1 MSRLPCTSHKV
12 ELVTTVMEMVKY
24 RAAVVG
30 EWVVRVMVCS
40 IRNVYGVVVRGKSN
54 AEPVTVLEKENDT
67 LMKDNNENSKTIK
80 DLRRM
85 IIVSG
90 IVVFGLVGFMFFSPL
105 SSQFT
110 EEGSIRGE
118 SWKTEISEYISTKNY
133 PQALHVVDSII
144 KSKQEGLPRFSYMDR
159 FLAEEER
166 VDVANARADIYELQW
181 MRIGILKEM
190 GNRALLVKALNDYCT
205 VIGYNQDKAK
215 AMLSSLENE

>member
-1 MSRLPCTSHKV
+1 MNTHAH
-12 ELVTTVMEMVKY
+12 TT
-24 RAAVVG
+24 A
-30 EWVVRVMVCS
+30 
-40 IRNVYGVVVRGKSN
+40 
-54 AEPVTVLEKENDT
+54 
-67 LMKDNNENSKTIK
+67 K

-110 EEGSIRGE
+110 EAGTVRGE
-118 SWKTEISEYISTKNY
+118 SWETEISGYISTENY
-133 PQALHVVDSII
+133 QRALNVVDSII
-144 KSKQEGLPRFSYMDR
+144 ESKHEGLPRFSYFDR

-181 MRIGILKEM
+181 KRIGILKEM
-190 GNRALLVKALNDYCT
+190 GNRAPLVEALNDYCT

-215 AMLSSLENE
+215 AMLDSLENK

>member
-54 AEPVTVLEKENDT
+54 AEPVTVLAKENDT

-118 SWKTEISEYISTKNY
+118 SWKTEISENISTKNY
-133 PQALHVVDSII
+133 PQALLVVDSII
-144 KSKQEGLPRFSYMDR
+144 ESKHEGLPRFSYLDR

-181 MRIGILKEM
+181 KRIGILKEI
-190 GNRALLVKALNDYCT
+190 GNRALLVEALKDYCT

-215 AMLSSLENE
+215 AMLDSLENE

>member
-1 MSRLPCTSHKV
+1 MSQLLCTSHRV
-12 ELVTTVMEMVKY
+12 VYVTTAMEMVKLL
-24 RAAVVG
+24 AAVVG

-54 AEPVTVLEKENDT
+54 AEPVTVLAKENDT

-118 SWKTEISEYISTKNY
+118 SWKTEVSEYMSTKNY

-144 KSKQEGLPRFSYMDR
+144 KSKQAGLPRFTYLDR
-159 FLAEEER
+159 FLAEEKR

-181 MRIGILKEM
+181 KRIGILKEM
-190 GNRALLVKALNDYCT
+190 GNRALLVEALNDYCT

-215 AMLSSLENE
+215 AMLDSLENE

>member
-1 MSRLPCTSHKV
+1 MSQLLCTSHRV
-12 ELVTTVMEMVKY
+12 VYVTTAMEMVKLL
-24 RAAVVG
+24 AAVVG
-30 EWVVRVMVCS
+30 EWVVPVMVRS

-54 AEPVTVLEKENDT
+54 AEPVTVLAKENDT

-105 SSQFT
+105 SSQFI

-133 PQALHVVDSII
+133 LQALHVVDSII
-144 KSKQEGLPRFSYMDR
+144 KSKQAGLPRFTYLDR
-159 FLAEEER
+159 FLAEEKR

-181 MRIGILKEM
+181 KRIGILKEM
-190 GNRALLVKALNDYCT
+190 GNRALLVEALND
-205 VIGYNQDKAK
+205 
-215 AMLSSLENE
+215 

>member
-1 MSRLPCTSHKV
+1 MTL
-12 ELVTTVMEMVKY
+12 
-24 RAAVVG
+24 
-30 EWVVRVMVCS
+30 
-40 IRNVYGVVVRGKSN
+40 VVRGKSN
-54 AEPVTVLEKENDT
+54 AESVAVLVKENDT
-67 LMKDNNENSKTIK
+67 IMKGNNANNATIK

-133 PQALHVVDSII
+133 LQALHVVDSII
-144 KSKQEGLPRFSYMDR
+144 KSKQAGLPRFAYLDR
-159 FLAEEER
+159 FLAEEKR

-181 MRIGILKEM
+181 KRIGILKEM
-190 GNRALLVKALNDYCT
+190 GNRKSLVEALNDYCT
-205 VIGYNQDKAK
+205 IIGYNQDKAK
-215 AMLSSLENE
+215 TMLNSLESE

>member
-1 MSRLPCTSHKV
+1 MNTHAH
-12 ELVTTVMEMVKY
+12 T
-24 RAAVVG
+24 
-30 EWVVRVMVCS
+30 
-40 IRNVYGVVVRGKSN
+40 
-54 AEPVTVLEKENDT
+54 
-67 LMKDNNENSKTIK
+67 TIK

-105 SSQFT
+105 FSQFT

-133 PQALHVVDSII
+133 PHALLVVDSII
-144 KSKQEGLPRFSYMDR
+144 ISKQEGLSRFPYLDR
-159 FLAEEER
+159 FLDEEER
-166 VDVANARADIYELQW
+166 VDAANARADIYELQW

-190 GNRALLVKALNDYCT
+190 GNRASLVEALNDYCT

-215 AMLSSLENE
+215 AMLGSLENE

>member
-1 MSRLPCTSHKV
+1 M
-12 ELVTTVMEMVKY
+12 
-24 RAAVVG
+24 
-30 EWVVRVMVCS
+30 VVRE
-40 IRNVYGVVVRGKSN
+40 KSN
-54 AEPVTVLEKENDT
+54 AESVAVPVKENDT
-67 LMKDNNENSKTIK
+67 LMKDNNENSTTTK

-90 IVVFGLVGFMFFSPL
+90 IVVFSLVGFMFFSPL

-133 PQALHVVDSII
+133 LQALHVVDSII
-144 KSKQEGLPRFSYMDR
+144 KSKQAGLPRFTYLDR
-159 FLAEEER
+159 FLAEEKR

-181 MRIGILKEM
+181 KRIGILKEM
-190 GNRALLVKALNDYCT
+190 GNRASLAEALKDYCT

-215 AMLSSLENE
+215 TMLNSLESE

>member
-1 MSRLPCTSHKV
+1 
-12 ELVTTVMEMVKY
+12 MEMVKLL
-24 RAAVVG
+24 AAVVG
-30 EWVVRVMVCS
+30 EWVVPVMVCS
-40 IRNVYGVVVRGKSN
+40 IRNVYGVVVRENSN
-54 AEPVTVLEKENDT
+54 AESVAVLAKENDT

-118 SWKTEISEYISTKNY
+118 SWKMEISEYISTKNY
-133 PQALHVVDSII
+133 PQALLVVDSII
-144 KSKQEGLPRFSYMDR
+144 ISKQEGLPRFPYLDR
-159 FLAEEER
+159 FLDEEER
-166 VDVANARADIYELQW
+166 VDAANARADIYELQW

-190 GNRALLVKALNDYCT
+190 GTRSSLVEALKDYCT

-215 AMLSSLENE
+215 AMLDSLENE